1 MRIKTKSC
9 DSTNHLIGSSAQK
22 SQNGGERDAWRFT
35 RTRLLRFF
43 IFFFFKIPNLDGNGA
58 SDESSCSLTG

>member
-43 IFFFFKIPNLDGNGA
+43 IFFFFFKF
-58 SDESSCSLTG
+58 LTWMETEPVMSQVVA